1 MKRGGTRDITAIQ
14 VKKNLDVDIVHQ
26 PNQTPSNNGK
36 FKAFILIPSLSKGE
50 DYGFI
55 WLYGSAKTFGNGGKL
70 PFPAGGSTTKYFK
83 EVRFNNHQ
91 ATTTDWRKQSFTFT
105 SGNFDKALLAL
116 RWLNATTDWRS
127 PGTPK
132 VKNPY
137 YYRNMRPIWDA
148 MPKEFV
154 PFIFDPFPFESIHK
168 VNLPHEQ
175 IKTLIR
181 VEWELYEDIIKGHIK
196 VPGAEFISKKI

>member
-14 VKKNLDVDIVHQ
+14 VRKNLDVDIVHQ
-26 PNQTPSNNGK
+26 PNQTPSNDGK
-36 FKAFILIPSLSKGE
+36 FKAFILIPSLSEGE
-50 DYGFI
+50 DYGFL

-83 EVRFNNHQ
+83 EVRFNDHQ
-91 ATTTDWRKQSFTFT
+91 AT
-105 SGNFDKALLAL
+105 
-116 RWLNATTDWRS
+116 TTDWRS